1 MDTLPFRVA
10 TPVELEQLGPAGLR
24 DKLAGPP
31 QLALPW
37 LGGAAVAGHLDAQ
50 MVLGQWFLAGH
61 GVARDPVQAFAWFK
75 HAAHAGHAGAAN
87 LAGRCYE
94 NGWGTAPDARA
105 AAHWYTL
112 AAERGSDWGMYNLAT
127 ALVLGRGVV
136 ADRRAAL
143 RWYQRA
149 AALGHAKS
157 LNILGG
163 FHEDGWEVA
172 QDPARAVAYY
182 RQAAEGGDFRGQF
195 NYARMLALAGREAEA
210 QQWIRRVPQTATG
223 PFIDKMLAF
232 LRDAPQQALQR
243 LYAHAS
249 VAAQAAT
256 VVQTAQPTPEAA
268 AAA

>member
-10 TPVELEQLGPAGLR
+10 TPVELDQLGPAALR

-31 QLALPW
+31 HLALPW

-61 GVARDPVQAFAWFK
+61 GVTRDPVRAFTWFK

-127 ALVLGRGVV
+127 ALVLGQGIA

-143 RWYQRA
+143 GWYQRA

-157 LNILGG
+157 LNIVGG
-163 FHEDGWEVA
+163 FYEDGWEVA
-172 QDPARAVAYY
+172 PDPVRAAAYY

-195 NYARMLALAGREAEA
+195 NHARMLALAGREAEA
-210 QQWIRRVPQTATG
+210 QQWIGLVPQTATA

-232 LRDAPQQALQR
+232 LRDAPQPALQR
-243 LYAHAS
+243 LYPHARQ
-249 VAAQAAT
+249 AAQAA
-256 VVQTAQPTPEAA
+256 QTAQPQPEAVA
-268 AAA
+268 AA